1 MHCKLYCKS
10 YRIQLTPRE
19 GCTKISLKGIFIG
32 AKVVRGPDWEW
43 GNQDGGR
50 GIKHLD
56 FVLTVLY
63 HRNFYI

>member
-1 MHCKLYCKS
+1 M
-10 YRIQLTPRE
+10 TPRE